1 MPNYNLTLDNFQI
14 SEARSLLDDTD
25 YLSFTLQIGLAT
37 PQTLVK
43 SMGSIGKGTHTVGL
57 SFANVSLGV
66 TDFVTLSYLIVN
78 AGQSPRVTV
87 ETTLENVGALFSS
100 GVAPGF
106 PLPQAFRSAL
116 QTDSD
121 WLAAELKGVFHL
133 NCDGAVAAER
143 TGFMINDLL
152 ARPGGLPFK
161 QSTAHP
167 GNDSA
172 TGCGGNSSYTV
183 NWHVEQVGAIV
194 PDVAGEQPGTAE
206 TKIRA
211 AGLVPHPLGTGKLV
225 ASQTPAG
232 GTPVPLGSGVTLV
245 LGNVVS

>member
-1 MPNYNLTLDNFQI
+1 MPNYNLTLNNFQI
-14 SEARSLLDDTD
+14 SETRSLLEDTD

-57 SFANVSLGV
+57 SFSNVSLGV

-78 AGQSPRVTV
+78 SGQSPRVTV
-87 ETTLENVGALFSS
+87 ETTLESVGGLFSS

-106 PLPQAFRSAL
+106 ILPPEFGSAL

-121 WLAAELKGVFHL
+121 WLTAELKSVFHL

-152 ARPGGLPFK
+152 ARPGGLPFN
-161 QSTAHP
+161 QSTPQP
-167 GNDSA
+167 GTDSA
-172 TGCGGNSSYTV
+172 TGCGGNSNYTV
-183 NWHVEQVGAIV
+183 NWHVEQVGAVV

-211 AGLVPHPLGTGKLV
+211 VGLVPHTLGTGKLV
-225 ASQTPAG
+225 ASQSPSAG
-232 GTPVPLGSGVTLV
+232 APVPLGSGVTLV
-245 LGNVVS
+245 LGNVVE